1 LSRQNKKTGGWE
13 VLDADFKNSYHAT
26 ICALGALL
34 TPKMTG
40 VAEKVSVFGG
50 GSVARNQ
57 SGNTGTAKSGSAKNP
72 NPPTTVNRTG
82 VRQSTRAVEKIARV
96 ELEQRERREVWD
108 KQRARPWE
116 RGRGAS
122 ANEKKAGAKRPR
134 RAI

>member
-1 LSRQNKKTGGWE
+1 M
-13 VLDADFKNSYHAT
+13 LDADFKNSYHAT

-34 TPKMTG
+34 TPKMIG

-57 SGNTGTAKSGSAKNP
+57 SGNTGTAKSGSAKSGSAKNP
-72 NPPTTVNRTG
+72 NPPTAVNRTG

>member
-1 LSRQNKKTGGWE
+1 M
-13 VLDADFKNSYHAT
+13 LDADFKNSYHAT

-57 SGNTGTAKSGSAKNP
+57 SGNTGTAKSGSAKSGSAKSGSAKNP
-72 NPPTTVNRTG
+72 NPPTAVNRTG
-82 VRQSTRAVEKIARV
+82 VRQSTRAVEKISRV
-96 ELEQRERREVWD
+96 ELEQRERRKVWD

>member
-1 LSRQNKKTGGWE
+1 M
-13 VLDADFKNSYHAT
+13 LDADFKNSYHAT

-34 TPKMTG
+34 TPKMIG

-57 SGNTGTAKSGSAKNP
+57 SGNTGTAKSGSAKSGSAKNP